1 MAKFFSHLLVVAVGL
16 ALAIALMALVAIMPA
31 KAAATPLISSAPV
44 QQIVSPTHRTTQAMP
59 LTPTSALERLFQTE
73 TAQAD
78 WFTTAFLQQV
88 PIEQVRTLLSQLKQS
103 LGALHGVT
111 PLGDGYQLTFARGTV
126 PAKIQLNGQG
136 QIAGLF
142 FGPPTAPLSLSEA
155 VQAFQALDGN
165 ASLLILQGE
174 EVLAAVEADQP
185 LAVGSAFKLAV
196 LAALRQAIVRGALRW
211 DTVVTLQPEWRSLP
225 SGMIQDWP
233 VGTAVTLETLAAL
246 MISVSDNTA
255 TDALIHTLGRSP
267 IEALT
272 PRNQPF
278 LTTRE
283 FFMLKDPRHVETL
296 RDFRQADPTARRQV
310 LETLATADLPNASL
324 FTGDPLALDVEW
336 YFSARE
342 LCGLMVQVKDLPL
355 MGINPGLAQP
365 QDWSRIAFK
374 GGSEPGV
381 FNLTTWLE
389 SNAGKSY
396 CVVATWNHPNQRL
409 NETDLIKTYSSILA
423 ELGRQS
429 AS

>member
-1 MAKFFSHLLVVAVGL
+1 MAKSFSHLLVAAVGL
-16 ALAIALMALVAIMPA
+16 AFAIAMMAIVAILPA
-31 KAAATPLISSAPV
+31 KATSTPHIPSTPVNQIISSTARMP
-44 QQIVSPTHRTTQAMP
+44 QAMP
-59 LTPTSALERLFQTE
+59 LTPTAALERLFQAE
-73 TAQAD
+73 VAQAD
-78 WFTTAFLQQV
+78 WFTTTFLQQV
-88 PIEQVRTLLSQLKQS
+88 PIDQVRILLSQLKQS
-103 LGALHGVT
+103 LGSLQGVT
-111 PLGDGYQLTFARGTV
+111 PLEDGYQLTFARGTV
-126 PAKIQLNGQG
+126 PAKIQLNRQG

-142 FGPPTAPLSLSEA
+142 FGPPTAPLSLAEA

-174 EVLAAVEADQP
+174 EELAAVAADQP

-196 LAALRQAIVRGALRW
+196 LAALRQAIVKGTLWW

-255 TDALIHTLGRSP
+255 TDALIHTLGRSL
-267 IEALT
+267 IEALA

-283 FFMLKDPRHVETL
+283 FFILKDPRHAETL
-296 RDFRQADPTARRQV
+296 TDFRQSDPTARRQI
-310 LETLATADLPNASL
+310 LETLTTADLPTVSL
-324 FTGDPLALDVEW
+324 LTGDPLALDVEW

-342 LCGLMVQVKDLPL
+342 LCRLMVQVKDLPL

-396 CVVATWNHPNQRL
+396 CVVATWNHPTQPL